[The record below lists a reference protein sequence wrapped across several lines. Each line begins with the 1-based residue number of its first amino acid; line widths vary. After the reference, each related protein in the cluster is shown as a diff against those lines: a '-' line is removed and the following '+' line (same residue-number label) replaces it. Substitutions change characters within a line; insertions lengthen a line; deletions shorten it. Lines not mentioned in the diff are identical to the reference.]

1 MKSLIVAAAVLTC
14 CAAAHGGERKGAD
27 FSSLM
32 LEGYYADRLE
42 SCKRGMLHGKDP
54 CRLAVPFTRRFED
67 GEWGGIMWGGWQ
79 TEFWGKYMHS
89 AVPMAVAAGDRAAL
103 DRIGE
108 SVKMLI
114 ATQDPD
120 GYIGNYR
127 ADRRG
132 DKFDVWGAKYTILG
146 FLFWYDATGDKD
158 ALAAAGKL
166 AGWVM
171 DNYGE
176 GRRSLLKD
184 APFCGLGN
192 CSLLEPM
199 VWLYR
204 RTGERKYLDY
214 AAWIVRQ
221 LDDPAGPEV
230 FRFVREGV
238 ALKDCKSADSA
249 TKAYEKMSCCQGL
262 VDYYLETGDRRCL
275 ETARAVAAQAAAE
288 EIDITGAGTQ
298 HERFCGF
305 AKLQTEPR
313 AVASE
318 MCVIITWMRLC
329 EKLLKATGESRWAD
343 ELEKSYYNAYLGGLS
358 RDGETFQMYQSLA
371 GIRSTM
377 EFEQCSMRE
386 NCCNANGARGFLSF
400 YGSALTA
407 SDDEL
412 DINQFVQGIA
422 SVPFAKAKGGK
433 VSVEYH
439 GYYSDIWGNYPKLPG
454 GDLVLMMEGEAEF
467 SLRVRSPIWADATEI
482 ETSWGEKR
490 QSPGGGYVVFKR
502 RFAAGDRLRVTFKGG
517 VKAHRLNGHVAFTA
531 GPIVLARDARF
542 GDGDL
547 SESVEVPK
555 NLDFRLLRSS
565 DANMQIVYTGYLKTG
580 LAFDERARPV
590 GFCDFASAG
599 NTAGRDSFYRVWLP
613 ETK

>member
-42 SCKRGMLHGKDP
+42 SCQRGMLHGKDP

-132 DKFDVWGAKYTILG
+132 NKFDVWGAKYTILG
-146 FLFWYDATGDKD
+146 FLFWYDATGDKG

-192 CSLLEPM
+192 CSLLEPI

-214 AAWIVRQ
+214 AAWIVRE

-230 FRFVREGV
+230 FRFARERTP
-238 ALKDCKSADSA
+238 LKDCKSADSA

-262 VDYYLETGDRRCL
+262 IDYYLETGDKRCL
-275 ETARAVAAQAAAE
+275 ETARAVAVQAAAE
-288 EIDITGAGTQ
+288 EIDITGGGTQ

-329 EKLLKATGESRWAD
+329 EKLLKTTGESRWAD

-358 RDGETFQMYQSLA
+358 RDGGNFQMYQSLT
-371 GIRSTM
+371 GIRSGM
-377 EFEQCSMRE
+377 EFEQCSIRE
-386 NCCNANGARGFLSF
+386 NCCNANGARGFLAF

-407 SDDEL
+407 TGDEL
-412 DINQFVQGIA
+412 DINQFVQGIV
-422 SVPFAKAKGGK
+422 SVPFAKVKGGK

-439 GYYSDIWGNYPKLPG
+439 GNYREIWGNYPQLPG
-454 GDLVLMMEGEAEF
+454 GDLVLMMEGDAEF
-467 SLRVRSPIWADATEI
+467 SLRVRSPGWTGETAV

-490 QSPGGGYVVFKR
+490 KCPGGGYVVFKR
-502 RFAAGDRLRVTFKGG
+502 RFASGDRLRLTFDGD
-517 VKAHRLNGHVAFTA
+517 VKAHRLNGQVAFTA

-547 SESVEVPK
+547 SESVEVK
-555 NLDFRLLRSS
+555 DKLDFRLLRAT
-565 DANMQIVYTGYLKTG
+565 DASMQIVYTGFLKTG
-580 LAFDERARPV
+580 LVFGERARPV
-590 GFCDFASAG
+590 GFCDYASAG
-599 NTAGRDSFYRVWLP
+599 NTADRGSFYRVWLP